1 MKVARVS
8 DQAVLRYL
16 ERVAGVDV
24 ERVRAHIADQLRHVP
39 DGASGATLGGIEFKV
54 RQGVVT
60 TVVTV
65 RMPEPRAIRFPKKD
79 TG

>member
-24 ERVRAHIADQLRHVP
+24 ERVRAHIAGQVRADPVP
-39 DGASGATLGGIEFKV
+39 
-54 RQGVVT
+54 
-60 TVVTV
+60 
-65 RMPEPRAIRFPKKD
+65 
-79 TG
+79 